1 MTTGYPLARPNRL
14 SLDSVARTAG
24 AHPALVSRFVAM
36 DLLQASTDISGQMW
50 FTADSPA
57 LIGRIVRLRADLALN
72 YAAIALV
79 LELADTIRSLQAE
92 LTAYRPGRQGGQ
104 PWT

>member
-1 MTTGYPLARPNRL
+1 MTTGFPLARPNRL

-24 AHPALVSRFVAM
+24 VHPTLVRRFVAM
-36 DLLQASTDISGQMW
+36 DLLEASTDISGRMW
-50 FTADSPA
+50 FSADTPA
-57 LIGRIVRLRADLALN
+57 LIGRIVRLHSDLALN

-79 LELADTIRSLQAE
+79 LELADTIRSLRAE
-92 LTAYRPGRQGGQ
+92 LTAYRPRAQGGQ